1 MCNLYRVYT
10 SQEEIRGATRA
21 MVDSIGNMEPEIEV
35 WPDRM
40 APIVRN
46 TLAGR
51 ELAMVRWGMPSSS
64 QALFEAA
71 TNRANKMRA
80 KGNDV
85 DFQQLLKMEPDGGTT
100 NVRNTASKH
109 WKRWLGVENRCVVPI
124 TSFAEPDPP
133 NKVEGERTPNAWFAR
148 SPERPLM
155 FFAGIWV
162 PQWESVR
169 KIKEGFITA
178 DLFAFLTTAPNAIV
192 APIHPKAM
200 PVLLTEGDEIET
212 WLTAP
217 WDVAKVLQR
226 ALPEDRMVLLPSGG

>member
-1 MCNLYRVYT
+1 MFVT
-10 SQEEIRGATRA
+10 KQ
-21 MVDSIGNMEPEIEV
+21 DSI
-35 WPDRM
+35 
-40 APIVRN
+40 AK
-46 TLAGR
+46 R
-51 ELAMVRWGMPSSS
+51 ELRGDDERQIFRRDRFPDHRRRCDEDS
-64 QALFEAA
+64 
-71 TNRANKMRA
+71 

-85 DFQQLLKMEPDGGTT
+85 DFQQVLKLEPDGGTT
-100 NVRNTASKH
+100 NVRNTASMH
-109 WKRWLGVENRCVVPI
+109 WKRWLGVGNRCVVPI
-124 TSFAEPDPP
+124 TSFAEPDPA
-133 NKVEGERTPNAWFAR
+133 NKVNGERTPNAWFAR

-169 KIKEGFITA
+169 KIKEGLITG

-192 APIHPKAM
+192 EPVHQKAM